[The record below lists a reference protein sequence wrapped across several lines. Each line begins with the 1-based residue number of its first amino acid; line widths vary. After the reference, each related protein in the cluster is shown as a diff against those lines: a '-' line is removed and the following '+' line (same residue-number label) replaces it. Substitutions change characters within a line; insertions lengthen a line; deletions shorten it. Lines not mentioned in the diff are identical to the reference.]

1 MEPRSFMRA
10 RVSPRRAAHPVEQ
23 ALCQRRACQAE
34 WVKTAVTGTPHCLV
48 GQDGGRMFNS

>member
-10 RVSPRRAAHPVEQ
+10 RVSPRRAAHPIEQ
-23 ALCQRRACQAE
+23 ALCQRRARQAK
-34 WVKTAVTGTPHCLV
+34 WVKTVTTGTPRRLV

>member
-23 ALCQRRACQAE
+23 ALCQRRARQAK
-34 WVKTAVTGTPHCLV
+34 WMKTAVTGTPRRLV